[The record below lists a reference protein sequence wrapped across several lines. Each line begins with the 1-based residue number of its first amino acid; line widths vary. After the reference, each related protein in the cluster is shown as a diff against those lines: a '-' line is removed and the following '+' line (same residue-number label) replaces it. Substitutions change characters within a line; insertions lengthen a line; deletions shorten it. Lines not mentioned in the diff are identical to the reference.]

1 MAYNFNKIRKDGS
14 HCCNSKSH
22 KITKFRSLSMN
33 IDLFRNTHC
42 VTCCHSVSYNKKS
55 NVEKDVQNMK
65 EESGET
71 CAISIE
77 TISGSN
83 MVDNQEYHDNWVL
96 SW

>member
-22 KITKFRSLSMN
+22 KITKFRSLSLN
-33 IDLFRNTHC
+33 IDLFRNTHR
-42 VTCCHSVSYNKKS
+42 VTCCHSKSYKEKS
-55 NVEKDVQNMK
+55 NTDRDIENMK
-65 EESGET
+65 EEPGEP

-77 TISGSN
+77 TVTGSN